1 MSVPHSE
8 VASMKSGMSK
18 DDAPSMEDVPIEPSK
33 QSPPEQPAFNPNWR
47 FYVAFCSLSVITLM
61 AALDATSIS
70 VALSI
75 MAKLLKGSAIE
86 AFWAGTSFLLTCTVF
101 QPVLGSFSD
110 VFGRK
115 PIIFLS
121 LALFGAGA
129 IVSAVANNFT
139 VILVGR
145 SIQGIGGG
153 GIIVLTE
160 IVVTDLVPLR
170 ERGKWFSLIS
180 ANWALGTV
188 FGPLLGGGFAEKVSW
203 RWIFWI
209 NLPFIAVGVPLVA
222 FFLTLH
228 FKPTSLLH
236 KLARIDW
243 PGVVVFVAA
252 TTGLLIPITWGGVQ
266 YAWSSW
272 RTLVPLLVC
281 AAALVGFVVY
291 EDRYAAN
298 PLIQTRVFK
307 NRTAASTFAQTVL
320 HGLVLWSELYYAPL
334 YYEAVKGYSP
344 VLAGVALFPQTFT
357 VAPAAMAVGFL
368 IAHTG
373 RYRWAL
379 WSGWLLTTLGLGLL
393 VYLDVDTPASS
404 WIPLNLVPG
413 VGTGILFP
421 SMGMAVQ
428 AASAARDQAA
438 AVTMFAFLRALGQTL
453 GVAIGG
459 VVFQNQIRQR
469 LLRFPLLASSAESLS
484 RDASGLVEVI
494 KSMDDA
500 DPAKG
505 QLKEAYV
512 YGLRRV
518 WVVMCALAAVALVA
532 SFFVEGLPLDQAL
545 ATEQGFR
552 NEGHEGVGGVEDE
565 EKRGE
570 RGGRGE
576 TVAPSS
582 AGGRV

>member
-1 MSVPHSE
+1 MSLPHSE
-8 VASMKSGMSK
+8 AASIKSEALSK
-18 DDAPSMEDVPIEPSK
+18 DMDLVELKD
-33 QSPPEQPAFNPNWR
+33 QSPGSESLQTADQPAFNPNWR
-47 FYVAFCSLSVITLM
+47 FYVAFCSLSVVTLM

-75 MAKLLKGSAIE
+75 MAKALHGSAIE

-115 PIIFLS
+115 PIIYLS
-121 LALFGAGA
+121 LALFGIGA
-129 IVSAVANNFT
+129 IITAVANNFT

-170 ERGKWFSLIS
+170 ERGKWFSFIS
-180 ANWALGTV
+180 AMWSLGTV
-188 FGPLLGGGFAEKVSW
+188 FGPILGGGFAENVSW

-209 NLPFIAVGVPLVA
+209 NLPFIAIGVPLVI
-222 FFLTLH
+222 FFLKLH
-228 FKPTSLLH
+228 FKPTSLLE

-243 PGVVVFVAA
+243 IGVVVFVAS

-266 YAWSSW
+266 YPWDSW

-281 AAALVGFVVY
+281 AAALVAFIIY
-291 EDRYAAN
+291 EDRYATN

-344 VLAGVALFPQTFT
+344 ILAGVALFPQTFT
-357 VAPAAMAVGFL
+357 VAPAAMAAGFA
-368 IAHTG
+368 ISRTG

-379 WSGWLLTTLGLGLL
+379 WSGWFLTTFGLGLL
-393 VYLDVDTPASS
+393 IYLDVDTPVAS
-404 WIPLNLVPG
+404 WILLNLVPG
-413 VGTGILFP
+413 LGTGILFP

-428 AASAARDQAA
+428 AASSARDQAA

-459 VVFQNQIRQR
+459 VVFQNEIRKK
-469 LLRFPLLASSAESLS
+469 LETFPLLAPSAAALS
-484 RDASGLVEVI
+484 KDASGLVEVI
-494 KSMDDA
+494 KNMA
-500 DPAKG
+500 DGSPAKA
-505 QLKEAYV
+505 QLKVAYV
-512 YGLRRV
+512 FGLRRV
-518 WVVMCALAAVALVA
+518 WIVMCALAAVAGVV
-532 SFFVEGLPLDQAL
+532 SMFVEGLPLDQAL

-552 NEGHEGVGGVEDE
+552 GEEKLDDE
-565 EKRGE
+565 EE
-570 RGGRGE
+570 
-576 TVAPSS
+576 
-582 AGGRV
+582 

>member
-1 MSVPHSE
+1 
-8 VASMKSGMSK
+8 
-18 DDAPSMEDVPIEPSK
+18 
-33 QSPPEQPAFNPNWR
+33 
-47 FYVAFCSLSVITLM
+47 M

-75 MAKLLKGSAIE
+75 MAKVLHGSAIE
-86 AFWAGTSFLLTCTVF
+86 AFWAGTSFLLTSTVF
-101 QPVLGSFSD
+101 QPVMGSFSD

-115 PIIFLS
+115 PMILLS
-121 LALFGAGA
+121 LAFFGAGA
-129 IVSAVANNFT
+129 IVAAVANNFT
-139 VILVGR
+139 VILIGR

-160 IVVTDLVPLR
+160 IVVTDLVPMR

-180 ANWALGTV
+180 SMWALGTV

-209 NLPFIAVGVPLVA
+209 NLPFIGIGVPMVI
-222 FFLTLH
+222 FFLKLH
-228 FKPTSLLH
+228 FQPSSLVQ
-236 KLARIDW
+236 KLVRIDW
-243 PGVVVFVAA
+243 VGVVVFVAA

-266 YAWSSW
+266 YAWDSW
-272 RTLVPLLVC
+272 RTLVPLVVCGVALVC
-281 AAALVGFVVY
+281 FIVY

-298 PLIQTRVFK
+298 PLILTRVFK

-357 VAPAAMAVGFL
+357 VAPAAMLVGFA

-379 WSGWLLTTLGLGLL
+379 WSGWFMTTLGLGLL
-393 VYLDVDTPASS
+393 IYLDVDTKVPA
-404 WIPLNLVPG
+404 WVFLNLVPG
-413 VGTGILFP
+413 IGTGILFP
-421 SMGMAVQ
+421 SMGLAVQ
-428 AASAARDQAA
+428 AASSAQDQAA

-459 VVFQNQIRQR
+459 VVFQNQIRAK
-469 LLRFPLLASSAESLS
+469 LLTFPALAPNAAALSKDASS
-484 RDASGLVEVI
+484 LVEII
-494 KSMDDA
+494 KGMPA
-500 DPAKG
+500 DSLEKA
-505 QLKEAYV
+505 QLKVAYV

-518 WVVMCALAAVALVA
+518 WIVMCALAAVAGVISLFA
-532 SFFVEGLPLDQAL
+532 EGLPLDQAL
-545 ATEQGFR
+545 ATDQGFR
-552 NEGHEGVGGVEDE
+552 GEEKEKDE
-565 EKRGE
+565 EE
-570 RGGRGE
+570 RRD
-576 TVAPSS
+576 
-582 AGGRV
+582 